1 MPENVSF
8 IRANHPLNALGD
20 STKQGLIRAQR
31 EALEANFSC
40 FADLCEQAASQ
51 VGIDPNLARFLAG
64 DSPLSAADKPWA
76 VLEADWAPAVTDLGL
91 SVDAMFPLL
100 ERVQLLRAFAD
111 PDEVVGAVER
121 KVEEIVFRLP
131 RSAAD
136 IECGR
141 NPGDVL
147 DPFITAATQE
157 LLCSGKMEA
166 AIEATVWHKAM
177 MQLEGLAGHLHEDTL
192 GAFRGNYRVPE
203 PRGIDQEVLDPDRNP
218 FPGAD
223 IAQPPLAGGERPRL
237 HQVKSKTGSAKGGDG
252 ARLGR
257 QLRLLIETYDADV
270 YYEAMVGTTLR
281 GHRSMAGVLRECPET
296 IVLVGQAAFSELTRS
311 PIGAELLLRVY
322 RRAFREVARRHA
334 YGIEDIGAIVVEF
347 AVRSGGNEFLDVLLR
362 DTTSGS
368 QEEQDSRVFRRA
380 RRGPRGL

>member
-1 MPENVSF
+1 M
-8 IRANHPLNALGD
+8 
-20 STKQGLIRAQR
+20 
-31 EALEANFSC
+31 
-40 FADLCEQAASQ
+40 
-51 VGIDPNLARFLAG
+51 DPALARFLAD
-64 DSPLSAADKPWA
+64 DSPLSAADKPLA
-76 VLEADWAPAVTDLGL
+76 TLEIDWAPRLEQVGLRADAV
-91 SVDAMFPLL
+91 FPLL
-100 ERVQLLRAFAD
+100 ERMQLLRAFAD
-111 PDEVVGAVER
+111 PDTVISSVEG
-121 KVEEIVFRLP
+121 KVEAIVARLP

-192 GAFRGNYRVPE
+192 GAFRGNYRIPE
-203 PRGIDQEVLDPDRNP
+203 PRGIDQEVLGPFTNP

-223 IAQPPLAGGERPRL
+223 IAQPPLANGERPHL

-257 QLRLLIETYDADV
+257 QLRLLAETYSADV
-270 YYEAMVGTTLR
+270 FYDALVGRTLR
-281 GHRSMAGVLRECPET
+281 GHRSMAGVLRECPQT
-296 IVLVGQAAFSELTRS
+296 VVLVGEAAFSSLTRS

-322 RRAFREVARRHA
+322 RRAFREVARKHA
-334 YGIEDIGAIVVEF
+334 YGIDDIGAIVLEF
-347 AVRSGGNEFLDVLLR
+347 AARSGGDEFLDVLLR
-362 DTTSGS
+362 DTTCGPP
-368 QEEQDSRVFRRA
+368 EEQDSRVFNRS
-380 RRGPRGL
+380 RRGGRGV